1 MQAGCR
7 ADGFPPT
14 SVTTASDQLRLDHLF
29 ERAAP
34 GYDLQLPLERRA
46 LRTAARFAGPLAGLR
61 VLDLATGTGALAAA
75 MLDRGGPPLELVAV
89 DRSAPM
95 LARARR
101 RLAPFEDRC
110 RISVA
115 LADARRLPYPEGH
128 FDLVASGYF
137 LHLLKRQD
145 AAAAL
150 EEVRRVLRPDGR
162 LVVVVHGAPATGLGR
177 LYRQGWRA
185 LERVMPL
192 AGAGPLQDARPL
204 LVGAG
209 FSIRSE
215 RRTGLG
221 YWSQV
226 LLAEAA

>member
-1 MQAGCR
+1 
-7 ADGFPPT
+7 
-14 SVTTASDQLRLDHLF
+14 VTTAPDQLRLDHLF
-29 ERAAP
+29 ERAAAA
-34 GYDLQLPLERRA
+34 YDLQLLLERRA
-46 LRTAARFAGPLAGLR
+46 LRTAARLAGPLGGLR

-95 LARARR
+95 LARARG
-101 RLAPFEDRC
+101 RLARFEDRT
-110 RISVA
+110 RVSVG

-137 LHLLKRQD
+137 LHLLACQD

-150 EEVRRVLRPDGR
+150 EEVRRVLRPGGR
-162 LVVVVHGAPATGLGR
+162 LVVVVHSAPATGRGR

-185 LERVMPL
+185 LERVLPL
-192 AGAGPLQDARPL
+192 AGAGPLEDTRPL
-204 LVGAG
+204 LVSAR
-209 FSIRSE
+209 FSIHSE
-215 RRTGLG
+215 RRTGFG

-226 LLAEAA
+226 VLAERS

>member
-1 MQAGCR
+1 M
-7 ADGFPPT
+7 
-14 SVTTASDQLRLDHLF
+14 TTASDQLRLDRLF

-34 GYDLQLPLERRA
+34 AYDLQLLLERRA
-46 LRTAARFAGPLAGLR
+46 LTTAARLAGPLAGLR

-101 RLAPFEDRC
+101 RLAPFEDRS
-110 RISVA
+110 RVSVA

-137 LHLLKRQD
+137 LHLLERQD

-150 EEVRRVLRPDGR
+150 EEVRRVLRPGGR
-162 LVVVVHGAPATGLGR
+162 LVVVVHSAPATGLGR

-185 LERVMPL
+185 LERVL
-192 AGAGPLQDARPL
+192 SLVGAGPLDDARPL
-204 LVGAG
+204 LVSAG

-226 LLAEAA
+226 LLCERD

>member
-1 MQAGCR
+1 M
-7 ADGFPPT
+7 
-14 SVTTASDQLRLDHLF
+14 TTTHNQLRLDRLF

-34 GYDLQLPLERRA
+34 AYDLQLLLERRA
-46 LRTAARFAGPLAGLR
+46 LRTAARLAGPLGGLR

-75 MLDRGGPPLELVAV
+75 MLEHGDPPAQLAAV
-89 DRSAPM
+89 DRSAAM

-101 RLAPFEDRC
+101 RLAPFEECSRV
-110 RISVA
+110 SVA
-115 LADARRLPYPEGH
+115 LADARRLPYPGGH

-137 LHLLKRQD
+137 FHLLERED

-150 EEVRRVLRPDGR
+150 KEVRRVLRPGGR
-162 LVVVVHGAPATGLGR
+162 LVVVVHSAPATRLGG

-185 LERVMPL
+185 LERVLPL
-192 AGAGPLQDARPL
+192 VGAGPLEDARPL
-204 LVGAG
+204 LVSVG
-209 FSIRSE
+209 FSIHSE

-226 LLAEAA
+226 LLCARD

>member
-1 MQAGCR
+1 M
-7 ADGFPPT
+7 
-14 SVTTASDQLRLDHLF
+14 TTTSDQLRLDRLF

-34 GYDLQLPLERRA
+34 AYDLQLLLERRA
-46 LRTAARFAGPLAGLR
+46 LRTAARFAVPLGGMR

-75 MLDRGGPPLELVAV
+75 MLERGDPPLELVAV
-89 DRSAPM
+89 DRSAAM

-101 RLAPFEDRC
+101 RLAPFEDRS

-137 LHLLKRQD
+137 LHLLERED
-145 AAAAL
+145 AAVTL
-150 EEVRRVLRPDGR
+150 EEVRRVLRPGGR
-162 LVVVVHGAPATGLGR
+162 LVVVVHSAPATGLGR
-177 LYRQGWRA
+177 LYRRGWQA
-185 LERVMPL
+185 LERVVSL
-192 AGAGPLQDARPL
+192 VGAGPLEDARPL
-204 LVGAG
+204 LVSAG
-209 FSIRSE
+209 FSIHRE

-226 LLAEAA
+226 LVGERS